1 MSFTHLLQEEKIVCL
16 GHYSRPTLSP
26 LLIID
31 ELISKLEF
39 PMSHILHI
47 NASAR
52 PGIAGTD
59 NHGSHSRHLT
69 HHFTG
74 QWQARRP
81 QDTVTYRDIGQHP
94 PSFLNHDW
102 IASAFK
108 PEAQRE
114 EWMKDALAESDQLI
128 DELIAADVV
137 VIGTPL
143 YNFGMPAALKA
154 WIDQI
159 VRPGRTVEFDDTNPI
174 DPYIPKLTDRERH
187 AVVLTARG
195 GVNMAPGE
203 EMAHMNHLEPHLAT
217 ALAFIG
223 ITRVHYIAIEGQE
236 VGGEVLARSI
246 TGAIRK
252 VETLV
257 NELQVA
263 LKSAPSPQPA

>member
-1 MSFTHLLQEEKIVCL
+1 MT
-16 GHYSRPTLSP
+16 
-26 LLIID
+26 
-31 ELISKLEF
+31 
-39 PMSHILHI
+39 HILHI
-47 NASAR
+47 DASAR
-52 PGIAGTD
+52 PGIAGTG

-69 HHFTG
+69 YQFVS
-74 QWQARRP
+74 QWQSGRP
-81 QDTVTYRDIGQHP
+81 QDTVTYRDIGQNP
-94 PSFLNHDW
+94 PSIISHDW
-102 IASAFK
+102 IASAFA
-108 PEAQRE
+108 PEERRE
-114 EWMKDALAESDQLI
+114 SWMKNALTESDQLI
-128 DELIAADVV
+128 DELIAADIV

-154 WIDQI
+154 WVDQV

-174 DPYIPKLTDRERH
+174 DPYIPKLTDRKRH

-236 VGGEVLARSI
+236 VGGEVLAKSVAA
-246 TGAIRK
+246 AIQK

-257 NELQVA
+257 EELQVA
-263 LKSAPSPQPA
+263 LESTPSPQPA